1 MFIQLFGLLLL
12 MGLIL
17 FALWG
22 YKNANVSSFIANI
35 TAKEVSRIEKLNASD
50 FKKNHDYYR
59 DIIHN
64 YSPALLS
71 YIDNFKID
79 LPRDII
85 GTIMILEQ
93 KGYLK
98 IENGILI
105 NSNVDT
111 SNLSKLEKY
120 ILQNIHSGNLT
131 INSNDIK
138 EMIQEEGLEKEV
150 IVVNKNYKKS
160 NLWNKIRN
168 SILILFIL
176 AIFIFYLEE
185 TFPQIHL
192 PRFWGILVGIF
203 IILAVYI
210 AITHFLYKQK
220 LYENRKADPYFRTQK
235 GKDINEN
242 LEGLKNYLKDYGDMK
257 NKEAEMINLWEDYLI
272 YAILFGENNIAP
284 LKYLKYIKVL

>member
-1 MFIQLFGLLLL
+1 MLTQLLGLLLFI
-12 MGLIL
+12 GIIV

-22 YKNANVSSFIANI
+22 YKNADASSIIANI
-35 TAKEVSRIEKLNASD
+35 TAKEVSRMEKLNSSD

-64 YSPALLS
+64 YSPTLLS

-85 GTIMILEQ
+85 GTIMLLEQ
-93 KGYLK
+93 KEYLK

-105 NSNVDT
+105 NSNIDT
-111 SNLSKLEKY
+111 SKLSKLEKY

-131 INSNDIK
+131 INSKDVK
-138 EMIQEEGLEKEV
+138 EIVQEEGLGKEV
-150 IVVNKNYKKS
+150 IVLNKKYKKS

-168 SILILFIL
+168 LIFIFFIL

-192 PRFWGILVGIF
+192 PSFFRIIVGIF
-203 IILAVYI
+203 VIIAVYI
-210 AITHFLYKQK
+210 GITHL
-220 LYENRKADPYFRTQK
+220 LYEKKLHKNRKTDPYFRTQK
-235 GKDINEN
+235 GEDINEK
-242 LEGLKNYLKDYGDMK
+242 LEGLKEYLKDYGHMK

-272 YAILFGENNIAP
+272 YAIIFGENDIAS